1 MKPLIGK
8 PCTSHEY
15 EYFKY
20 SKIFT
25 TSDRIIYFLV
35 SALKPE
41 KVTHA
46 ACGRAHTLICTGKCF
61 NVGINFMLLTMSFP
75 HLLSC
80 I

>member
-25 TSDRIIYFLV
+25 TSDRIIFSLV
-35 SALKPE
+35 DALKSE
-41 KVTHA
+41 KLSSTCCMWKGTH
-46 ACGRAHTLICTGKCF
+46 F
-61 NVGINFMLLTMSFP
+61 NMHG
-75 HLLSC
+75 
-80 I
+80 